1 MGEPTSQ
8 PKVITV
14 TLNPS
19 LDRTLV
25 THFLALGYHN
35 QTTEATRLDPAGRGI
50 GVSRALHALGVP
62 THAIVL
68 IGEDATGRG
77 YQALLAE
84 EQFPITVLRRA
95 GQTSSRTIIK
105 DTGHA
110 HETEIWEASTN
121 VSQSDLQAVA
131 DALSAL
137 VSKGDHVVFAGS
149 LPGGVPSDTYVWLTD
164 LAQEA
169 GARVAINAGG
179 GSPLRESLRARPDL
193 AYLTQNEAEALFN
206 IPVRAE
212 EDIVFCARKLREEG
226 AGAVLITRM
235 QSNTALFDSEE
246 GDWTL
251 SWPEGVGTHSG
262 QNAAMIAG
270 FLAGQLRSE
279 NVDQALALAAA
290 ATAYTLTRVG
300 HEFGSLKDV
309 RDQVEQ
315 VDVTPVAGEEED
327 AGPSDGR

>member
-1 MGEPTSQ
+1 MGETTTRT
-8 PKVITV
+8 KVITV

-35 QTTEATRLDPAGRGI
+35 QTTETTRLDPAGRGI
-50 GVSRALHALGVP
+50 GVSRALHALGAP

-68 IGEDATGRG
+68 IGEDATGRA

-84 EQFPITVLRRA
+84 EQFPMTVLRRA

-110 HETEIWEASTN
+110 HETEIWETSTD
-121 VSQSDLQAVA
+121 VTESDLQAVA
-131 DALSAL
+131 DALTELISE
-137 VSKGDHVVFAGS
+137 GDTVVFAGS
-149 LPGGVPSDTYVWLTD
+149 LPRGVPDDTYVWLTD
-164 LAQEA
+164 AAQEA
-169 GARVAINAGG
+169 GARVALNAGG
-179 GSPLRESLRARPDL
+179 GQALRASLRAQPEL
-193 AYLTQNEAEALFN
+193 VYLTQIEAEGLFN

-212 EDIVFCARKLREEG
+212 EDIVYCARKLREEG
-226 AGAVLITRM
+226 AGAVLIAKM
-235 QSNTALFDSEE
+235 QSNTAVFDAEQD
-246 GDWTL
+246 GWTV

-279 NVDQALALAAA
+279 DVDQALALGAA
-290 ATAYTLTRVG
+290 ATAYTLTQVG

-315 VDVTPVAGEEED
+315 VDVIPLDD
-327 AGPSDGR
+327 AQDADQPDDR

>member
-1 MGEPTSQ
+1 MTEPTTQ

-35 QTTEATRLDPAGRGI
+35 QTTEAARLDPAGRSI
-50 GVSRALHALGVP
+50 GVSRALHALGAP

-68 IGEDATGRG
+68 IGEDATGRA

-105 DTGHA
+105 DTGHV
-110 HETEIWEASTN
+110 HETEIWEASIN
-121 VSQSDLQAVA
+121 VAQSDLQAVA

-137 VSKGDHVVFAGS
+137 VRAGDHVVFAGS
-149 LPGGVPSDTYVWLTD
+149 LPGGVPDDTYVWLTD
-164 LAQEA
+164 VAQEA
-169 GARVAINAGG
+169 GARVALNAGG
-179 GSPLRESLRARPDL
+179 GRALRESLRAQPDL
-193 AYLTQNEAEALFN
+193 VFLTRNEAEALFN

-212 EDIVFCARKLREEG
+212 EDILYCARKLREEG
-226 AGAVLITRM
+226 AGAVLIARM
-235 QSNTALFDSEE
+235 QGNTALFDSEQ
-246 GDWTL
+246 GDWTV

-270 FLAGQLRSE
+270 FLAGRLRSE
-279 NVDQALALAAA
+279 DVDQALALGAA
-290 ATAYTLTRVG
+290 ATAYTLTQVG

-309 RDQVEQ
+309 QDQVEQ
-315 VDVTPVAGEEED
+315 VDVTPVADEEED
-327 AGPSDGR
+327 AGPPDGR

>member
-1 MGEPTSQ
+1 MGEPTTQ

-35 QTTEATRLDPAGRGI
+35 QTTETTRLDPAGRSI

-68 IGEDATGRG
+68 IGDDATGRA

-110 HETEIWEASTN
+110 NETEIWEASTD
-121 VSQSDLQAVA
+121 VAQSDLQAVA
-131 DALSAL
+131 DALGAL
-137 VSKGDHVVFAGS
+137 VSEGDHVVFAGS
-149 LPGGVPSDTYVWLTD
+149 LPSGLPGDTYVWLTSV
-164 LAQEA
+164 ARAA
-169 GARVAINAGG
+169 GAHVALNAGG
-179 GSPLRESLRARPDL
+179 GQALRASLRARPDL
-193 AYLTQNEAEALFN
+193 VYLSQNEAEALFN

-212 EDIVFCARKLREEG
+212 EDIAYCARKLREEG
-226 AGAVLITRM
+226 AGAVLIARM
-235 QSNTALFDSEE
+235 QGNTALFGSEQ
-246 GDWTL
+246 GDWTV

-279 NVDQALALAAA
+279 DVDQALALGAA
-290 ATAYTLTRVG
+290 ATAYTLTQVG

-309 RDQVEQ
+309 QDQVEQ
-315 VDVTPVAGEEED
+315 VDVVPLDDAQSVEAPGE
-327 AGPSDGR
+327 G

>member
-1 MGEPTSQ
+1 MGEPTTQ
-8 PKVITV
+8 PKAITV

-25 THFLALGYHN
+25 THFLGLGYHN

-68 IGEDATGRG
+68 VGEDATGRA

-84 EQFPITVLRRA
+84 EQFPITVLRRV

-110 HETEIWEASTN
+110 HETEIWETSTG

-131 DALSAL
+131 NALGAL
-137 VSKGDHVVFAGS
+137 VSEGDHVVFAGS
-149 LPGGVPSDTYVWLTD
+149 LPGEVPSDTYVWLTD
-164 LAQEA
+164 VAQEA
-169 GARVAINAGG
+169 GARVTLNAGG
-179 GSPLRESLRARPDL
+179 GQALRESLRARPDL
-193 AYLTQNEAEALFN
+193 VFLTQNEAEALFN

-212 EDIVFCARKLREEG
+212 EDIVYCARKLREEG
-226 AGAVLITRM
+226 AGAVLIAKM
-235 QSNTALFDSEE
+235 QSNAALFDSEQ
-246 GDWTL
+246 GDWMV

-279 NVDQALALAAA
+279 DVDQALTLAAA
-290 ATAYTLTRVG
+290 ATAYTLTQVG
-300 HEFGSLKDV
+300 YEFGSLKDV